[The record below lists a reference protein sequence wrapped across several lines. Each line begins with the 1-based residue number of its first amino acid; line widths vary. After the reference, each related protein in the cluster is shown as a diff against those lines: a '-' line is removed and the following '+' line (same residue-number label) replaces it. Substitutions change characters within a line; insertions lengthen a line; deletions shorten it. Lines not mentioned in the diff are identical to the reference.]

1 MLKITR
7 YDEVTRFDL
16 ARTIAGRGRY
26 WASCYLLDGL
36 LIDSG
41 PAHTAPELLA
51 ALAGV
56 PITRIVNTHSH
67 EDHIGANGAL
77 QRQRPGLEILAHPL
91 ALEVLADPR
100 AAQPLQAY
108 RKAVWGWP
116 TPSQGAPL
124 SNGDHIQTDR
134 YRLEVIYTPG
144 HSRDHLC
151 LYEAGQGWIFSGDL
165 FVGGQDRALSARYEI
180 WAIIASLK
188 RMAALPA
195 TTLFPS
201 SARVRH
207 NPQEALG
214 EKIAY
219 LEDLGERV
227 LALHRQGYSV
237 AQIAR
242 RLLGGPMWIEL
253 ITLGR
258 FSRRHLVRSYLRNRT
273 EA

>member
-51 ALAGV
+51 ALEGM

-77 QRQRPGLEILAHPL
+77 QCQRPGLEILAHPL
-91 ALEVLADPR
+91 ALEVLEDPR

-108 RKAVWGWP
+108 RKVVWGWP
-116 TPSQGAPL
+116 PPSQGAPL

-165 FVGGQDRALSARYEI
+165 FVGGQDRALGASYEI

-188 RMAALPA
+188 HMAALPA
-195 TTLFPS
+195 ATLFPS
-201 SARVRH
+201 SARVRS
-207 NPQEALG
+207 NPKEALAK
-214 EKIAY
+214 KIAY

-227 LALHRQGYSV
+227 LALHGQGYSV
-237 AQIAR
+237 SQIAR
-242 RLLGGPMWIEL
+242 RLLGGPMLIEL